1 MLRDTSAIISEACAR
16 VSVVA
21 MPDAYGSDH
30 PTSSW
35 TVSRA
40 ANLPAMHFHV
50 ASYRQRL
57 SCHHLHAEGLYKLLR
72 EELPGS
78 LVRRKRSA
86 GTRECVSLGI
96 VSNPTLVAT
105 TTTTTTKGQRQT
117 SKCTGLCPLVT
128 IVRFGSVRHCHY
140 CCCCSLP
147 LHYHSP

>member
-40 ANLPAMHFHV
+40 ANLPAMNFHV

-57 SCHHLHAEGLYKLLR
+57 SFHHLHAEGLYKLLR

-96 VSNPTLVAT
+96 VSNPTLAAT
-105 TTTTTTKGQRQT
+105 PTTKGQRQT

-140 CCCCSLP
+140 CCCCCSLP
-147 LHYHSP
+147 LHHHSP